1 MGKRRR
7 NKNKFSGIINSNPI
21 ISRFTDFSKNR
32 SLYKEINKHG
42 YKIFTL
48 SSVTIDLINNYGP
61 KKIPT
66 NLQKARIDLPD
77 VVKDVDFKNGNP
89 IYDKTRKA
97 GTFYRIDH
105 LKKIDSELYNIVICT
120 TNELMEIRDLSKWS
134 KNNENSD
141 IWNECLHITLN
152 FLISIPC
159 ESKIKIENGIQGF
172 HSDYPIIMKKNNDG
186 SNNEYFE
193 SNYPLSVII
202 ALQNNSHFRFLCN
215 SHNQYNENGVPNAT
229 SYYSKLLTLQQG
241 QLIIFHP
248 NLIHLG
254 NIIYIYI
261 YIIII
266 YCNGNILFIL
276 IIRMEV

>member
-1 MGKRRR
+1 M
-7 NKNKFSGIINSNPI
+7 
-21 ISRFTDFSKNR
+21 
-32 SLYKEINKHG
+32 YKEINKHG

-141 IWNECLHITLN
+141 YKANYRNEVN
-152 FLISIPC
+152 FL
-159 ESKIKIENGIQGF
+159 
-172 HSDYPIIMKKNNDG
+172 
-186 SNNEYFE
+186 SNRTTDN
-193 SNYPLSVII
+193 SVI
-202 ALQNNSHFRFLCN
+202 S
-215 SHNQYNENGVPNAT
+215 E
-229 SYYSKLLTLQQG
+229 
-241 QLIIFHP
+241 
-248 NLIHLG
+248 
-254 NIIYIYI
+254 
-261 YIIII
+261 
-266 YCNGNILFIL
+266 
-276 IIRMEV
+276 